1 MTSFFSKFKT
11 RIGIWILVLTYSSG
25 FLVLTPQ
32 LFTFIPAKPEPLFL
46 TFNRK
51 LEQNLMPQVQ
61 AEEVVGM
68 TGTIVFNQTN
78 ELTGILSLAPGQDAR
93 WKSYIRE
100 GQRNPFNFTDPE
112 SLSAR
117 LTVGVFERY
126 IIEKLSPVQR
136 GWALAEMFRLP
147 CFLGRDEDEIQ
158 ISFSVHQIRDNGNH
172 RMFGKV

>member
-46 TFNRK
+46 IFNRK

-68 TGTIVFNQTN
+68 TGTIVFNQTS
-78 ELTGILSLAPGQDAR
+78 ELTLSCRWRRVKMQDGSHISEKDRGILSTSR
-93 WKSYIRE
+93 T
-100 GQRNPFNFTDPE
+100 RNR
-112 SLSAR
+112 S
-117 LTVGVFERY
+117 
-126 IIEKLSPVQR
+126 Q
-136 GWALAEMFRLP
+136 
-147 CFLGRDEDEIQ
+147 LG
-158 ISFSVHQIRDNGNH
+158 
-172 RMFGKV
+172 